1 MTNETWGMMLRLW
14 LVRRTAKGLAAQHA
28 PAVIIR
34 GQQRS
39 VEARTKQAAAM
50 GITDAIM
57 QKYDAELRRDI
68 ETYEA
73 ESEHRFQCWHFA
85 EYSNAHEDDPDY
97 QKNYGKPFC
106 KHNCKCDLKCKK
118 FRQLTDKE
126 KTDLQ
131 WYP

>member
-39 VEARTKQAAAM
+39 VDARTREAATM
-50 GITDAIM
+50 GITDGM
-57 QKYDAELRRDI
+57 MRKYDAQIREEI

-73 ESEHRFQCWHFA
+73 DADHRFQCLHFA
-85 EYSNAHEDDPDY
+85 DYANAHEDDPNY
-97 QKNYGKPFC
+97 QENYGNPFC
-106 KHNCKCDLKCKK
+106 KHNCNCNLRCPH

-126 KTDLQ
+126 KTALQ